1 VAAPGSATCP
11 DDVSIDLVN
20 IDQVNGQ
27 RGPTARVNW
36 VPRVSETVR
45 LTGGA
50 HVSGAM

>member
-1 VAAPGSATCP
+1 MAAPGSATCP

-27 RGPTARVNW
+27 RGSTARVNW

-50 HVSGAM
+50 HVLGAM